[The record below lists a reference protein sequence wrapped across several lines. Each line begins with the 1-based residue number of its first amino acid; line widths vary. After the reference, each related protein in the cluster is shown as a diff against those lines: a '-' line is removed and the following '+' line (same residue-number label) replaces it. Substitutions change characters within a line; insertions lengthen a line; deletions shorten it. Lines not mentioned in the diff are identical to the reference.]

1 MEEEEGKPNDKNF
14 QRSKLKKHTFQ
25 DQTNVTFGLKK
36 NFDIIGK
43 RQKERCYSTKLVRN
57 FVPQI
62 RPKKSFCKPTF
73 FKLNDND
80 NDTKSIDDEDKK
92 SELDEISS
100 RGEVEEDSNNSSSLS
115 SDEKEKDEEMDEN
128 DSKSDFSLED
138 KIGKN
143 SPNYEHKAFKEDDN
157 DEYANLTYKNK
168 KKDNEEK
175 NKLKNMRKEMSKIK
189 SKSIERKSKEMEETI
204 NSNLKE
210 TFDLDNNC
218 LNNNTNYENVSKLSI
233 DINKKLNK
241 LKHSCN
247 NFSNFSILDVLSINE
262 KN

>member
-1 MEEEEGKPNDKNF
+1 MEEEKGKPNDKNF

-25 DQTNVTFGLKK
+25 DQTNIIFGLKK

-43 RQKERCYSTKLVRN
+43 RQRERCYSTKLVRN

-92 SELDEISS
+92 YELDEISS
-100 RGEVEEDSNNSSSLS
+100 CGEVEEDSKNSSSLS
-115 SDEKEKDEEMDEN
+115 SDERDEEMNES
-128 DSKSDFSLED
+128 DSKSDFSLDE

-157 DEYANLTYKNK
+157 DEYENLTYKDK

-175 NKLKNMRKEMSKIK
+175 NKLKKMRKEMSIIK
-189 SKSIERKSKEMEETI
+189 SKSIERKSKEMEESI

-210 TFDLDNNC
+210 TFDLEKNC
-218 LNNNTNYENVSKLSI
+218 IKNDTNYENISKLSN

-241 LKHSCN
+241 LKHSCKD
-247 NFSNFSILDVLSINE
+247 FSNFSILDVLSINE

>member
-1 MEEEEGKPNDKNF
+1 M
-14 QRSKLKKHTFQ
+14 
-25 DQTNVTFGLKK
+25 
-36 NFDIIGK
+36 
-43 RQKERCYSTKLVRN
+43 
-57 FVPQI
+57 
-62 RPKKSFCKPTF
+62 
-73 FKLNDND
+73 NDND

-92 SELDEISS
+92 YELDEISS
-100 RGEVEEDSNNSSSLS
+100 CGEVEEDSKNSSSLS
-115 SDEKEKDEEMDEN
+115 SDERDEEMNES
-128 DSKSDFSLED
+128 DSKSDFSLDE

-157 DEYANLTYKNK
+157 DEYENLTYKDK

-175 NKLKNMRKEMSKIK
+175 NKLKKMRKEMSIIK
-189 SKSIERKSKEMEETI
+189 SKSIERKSKEMEESI

-210 TFDLDNNC
+210 TFDLEKNC
-218 LNNNTNYENVSKLSI
+218 IKNDTNYENISKLSN

-247 NFSNFSILDVLSINE
+247 DFSNFSILDVLSINE

>member
-1 MEEEEGKPNDKNF
+1 MEEKKEDSNNTNF

-25 DQTNVTFGLKK
+25 DQNNITFGLKK
-36 NFDIIGK
+36 SFDDIGK
-43 RQKERCYSTKLVRN
+43 RQKLRCYSTKLVRN

-80 NDTKSIDDEDKK
+80 NDTKSIDNEDKK
-92 SELDEISS
+92 SELEEISS
-100 RGEVEEDSNNSSSLS
+100 CEEVEEDSKNSSSLS
-115 SDEKEKDEEMDEN
+115 SNEKDEEKDDDN
-128 DSKSDFSLED
+128 DSKSDFSLDE
-138 KIGKN
+138 KIRKN

-157 DEYANLTYKNK
+157 DEYENLTYKNK

-189 SKSIERKSKEMEETI
+189 TKSIERKSKEMEETI

-210 TFDLDNNC
+210 SFDLDKNC
-218 LNNNTNYENVSKLSI
+218 INDKINCENISKLSN

-241 LKHSCN
+241 LKNSSD